1 VEELG
6 VLPVVGRV
14 RDRVELNDAAGPGGR
29 LLGHDLDAVVNGVPG
44 PVVRGY
50 VAREAGHRVH
60 HAAAALAYRDLGEEG
75 PGVDDRLV
83 NPEALAVA
91 GDEARARRV
100 GEVAEGRAREEG
112 RDPGDVAEGRYL
124 RGVDARELGDAAA
137 LGEGPDRV
145 HPPEDEFAAEAR
157 RRHRVLVDP
166 ELGPRAL
173 VRGRGR
179 LAGREVRD
187 VVVGGR
193 QEEREHRMAGY
204 VVHAEAM
211 TRGSARVA
219 DAQHLDQDRQER
231 GSRSKLAPSSRC
243 APPTTPPPPPPP
255 QCHTRTPHR
264 ELRQAYLRELGLVG
278 EGQLPEVQG
287 AVGVLG
293 NHGDHGARVGQHV
306 VDVVAAG
313 ALLGLARRAVLRL
326 TDVAGLLLGPVLDEL
341 HQLLARP
348 GRQGR
353 LLLVLL
359 D

>member
-193 QEEREHRMAGY
+193 QEEREHRVAGY

-243 APPTTPPPPPPP
+243 APPPPHHHHHGHHNATRGP
-255 QCHTRTPHR
+255 HT
-264 ELRQAYLRELGLVG
+264 
-278 EGQLPEVQG
+278 
-287 AVGVLG
+287 G
-293 NHGDHGARVGQHV
+293 NSVKP
-306 VDVVAAG
+306 
-313 ALLGLARRAVLRL
+313 
-326 TDVAGLLLGPVLDEL
+326 TCEN
-341 HQLLARP
+341 
-348 GRQGR
+348 
-353 LLLVLL
+353 LVLSAKVSCQRFRVPL
-359 D
+359 ACLETMETMGLGWASMSLMLSPPAHFWDSLVEPFCG